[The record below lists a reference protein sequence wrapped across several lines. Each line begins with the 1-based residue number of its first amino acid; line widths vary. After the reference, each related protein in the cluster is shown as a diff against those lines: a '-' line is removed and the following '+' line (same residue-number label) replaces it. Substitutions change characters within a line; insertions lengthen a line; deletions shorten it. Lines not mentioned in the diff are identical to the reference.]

1 MDAEPLSATLATHPT
16 PIASDSAQVF
26 LRRTFGID
34 GELRALR
41 SERDENFL
49 VEAGGERYVLKFA
62 SPAEDRDVTHF
73 QTNVLLHIAAKAPDV
88 PIPRPVNTSSG
99 RSFAEYTDPD
109 GDLRLVRLFTF
120 LPGTMVADVEITPA
134 LRTNI
139 GFTLA
144 RVDKALESFS
154 DPSPSYDLSWDL
166 ERAARLRP
174 LLADV
179 EERTNRRL
187 VEQALD
193 IFESRVAPELQGLR
207 RQVIHNDLN
216 PFNVL
221 VDPVRQH
228 LIVGVLDFGDIVRAP
243 LVHDIAIAAS
253 YHIGAAENPL
263 QPVAE
268 MLSGYQ
274 KAVKLEQLEIDL
286 LPDLIATRLAMTVL
300 ITEWRARQFPENR
313 AYILKNHPASVAGL
327 TRLARISRG
336 EAVDFLRRVG
346 AER

>member
-1 MDAEPLSATLATHPT
+1 MNAEALSATLATHPT
-16 PIASDSAQVF
+16 PLTSDSAQSF
-26 LRRTFGID
+26 LRQAFGID
-34 GELRALR
+34 GVLRALR

-49 VEAGGERYVLKFA
+49 VVAGSERYVLKFA
-62 SPAEDRDVTHF
+62 SPAEDRDITHF
-73 QTNVLLHIAAKAPDV
+73 QTNVMLHIAAKAPEL
-88 PIPRPVNTSSG
+88 PIPRPVSACSG
-99 RSFAEYTDPD
+99 GSFAEFTDPD
-109 GDLRLVRLFTF
+109 GKLRLVRLFTF
-120 LPGTMVADVEITPA
+120 LPGTMVADVKITPA

-139 GFTLA
+139 GFMLA

-154 DPSPSYDLSWDL
+154 DRNPSHDLSWDL
-166 ERAARLRP
+166 ERAARLRE
-174 LLADV
+174 LLGNV
-179 EERTNRRL
+179 EEQNNRRL

-193 IFESRVAPELQGLR
+193 TFDARVAPKLPELR

-221 VDPVRQH
+221 VDPTQTDS
-228 LIVGVLDFGDIVRAP
+228 IVGVLDFGDIVHAP

-268 MLSGYQ
+268 MLSGYRR
-274 KAVKLEQLEIDL
+274 AVSLEQREIEL

-300 ITEWRARQFPENR
+300 ITEWRAKQFPENR

-327 TRLARISRG
+327 ARLAGISRG
-336 EAVDFLRRVG
+336 EAADFLRDAG
-346 AER
+346 SEG